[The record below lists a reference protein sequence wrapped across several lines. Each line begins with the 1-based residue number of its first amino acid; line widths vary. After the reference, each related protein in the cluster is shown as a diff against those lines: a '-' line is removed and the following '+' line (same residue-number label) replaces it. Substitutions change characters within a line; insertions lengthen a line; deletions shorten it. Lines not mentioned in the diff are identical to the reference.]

1 MTQFQHEYIDR
12 ATGNVV
18 REQLLANSLLSA
30 LYSPA
35 LENAPLLTR
44 LASSRYVSRVLGYLN
59 YDNLLSAR
67 ATGMLKLLRDSGIQL
82 SEFVGNLSEYDTAR
96 KIFERQI
103 RYWNCRPMPANP
115 RALVCPADARALVGC
130 MERSSGIYLKQKFF
144 SFPELLGPA
153 PDWEATFKGGDY
165 AVFRLTPEKYH
176 YTHSP
181 VSGRVVDFYS
191 VEGRYHPCNP
201 NAAVQLITPVSKNR
215 RVVTILNTDCAGGSA
230 VGHVAMI
237 EVVALMIGHIEQ
249 CYSDCRYEAPRAI
262 ENGMF
267 LRAGAP
273 KALFRPGS
281 STVVLLFQR
290 NHIAFAKDLV
300 DNQQRGGVRSRF
312 SLTLG
317 EPLAETDVAVR
328 SLLAT
333 PAGEEPC

>member
-1 MTQFQHEYIDR
+1 MSHAEHQYIDR

-18 REQLLANSLLSA
+18 RERLLANSVVSA

-35 LENAPLLTR
+35 LEKAPLLTR

-59 YDNLLSAR
+59 YDNVLSSR
-67 ATGMLKLLRDSGIQL
+67 ATGMLKFLRGSGIQL

-103 RYWNCRPMPANP
+103 RYWNCRPMPASLP
-115 RALVCPADARALVGC
+115 AVVCPADARGLIGS
-130 MERSSGIYLKQKFF
+130 MEQSSGLYLKQNFF
-144 SFPELLGPA
+144 SFPELLGDGSPGQRA
-153 PDWEATFKGGDY
+153 FSGGDY

-176 YTHSP
+176 YTHCP
-181 VSGRVVDFYS
+181 VAGRVVDIYS
-191 VEGRYHPCNP
+191 VQGRYYPCNP
-201 NAAVQLITPVSKNR
+201 NAAVQLMTPVSKNR
-215 RVVTILNTDCAGGSA
+215 RVVTILDTDCPNGSVAGR
-230 VGHVAMI
+230 VAMI
-237 EVVALMIGHIEQ
+237 EVVALMIGQIEQRYSEHRYENPRHIEK
-249 CYSDCRYEAPRAI
+249 
-262 ENGMF
+262 GMF

-290 NHIAFAKDLV
+290 NRVCFARDLV
-300 DNQQRGGVRSRF
+300 ENQQRCGVHSRF

-317 EPLAETDVAVR
+317 EPVTETDVAVR

-333 PAGEEPC
+333 PVEEEAC